1 MTRNQVIQIP
11 DQPYEDAGS
20 HVKKASS
27 PRPPGLVERK
37 AVSGAVPNESWIIP
51 DVIG

>member
-1 MTRNQVIQIP
+1 M
-11 DQPYEDAGS
+11 E
-20 HVKKASS
+20 KAPS
-27 PRPPGLVERK
+27 PRPSGLVERK